1 MLNFKTGNKK
11 YSLEEYT
18 RYSKHLILPKVQL
31 EGQERL
37 KKARI
42 LCIGAGG
49 LGSPA
54 IMYLAACGVGEIGI
68 VDNDIVDL
76 SNLQR
81 QVIYTV
87 NDIGFPKVHI
97 AKKKYSTLIHLVKS
111 EFSMKD

>member
-1 MLNFKTGNKK
+1 MLNFRINHVK

-18 RYSKHLILPKVQL
+18 RYSKQLILPQIQI

-37 KKARI
+37 KQAKV

-54 IMYLAACGVGEIGI
+54 IIYLATSGVGSIGI
-68 VDNDIVDL
+68 VDDDVIDL

-81 QVIYTV
+81 QILYTV
-87 NDIGFPKVHI
+87 NDIGLPKTNI
-97 AKKKYSTLIHLVKS
+97 AKKKY
-111 EFSMKD
+111 

>member
-1 MLNFKTGNKK
+1 MLNFTVKHIQ

-18 RYSKHLILPKVQL
+18 RYSKHLILPQIQL

-37 KKARI
+37 KQAKV

-54 IMYLAACGVGEIGI
+54 IMYLAASGIGTIGI
-68 VDNDIVDL
+68 VDDDIIDL

-81 QVIYTV
+81 QILYTI
-87 NDIGFPKVHI
+87 NDIGSLKINI
-97 AKKKYSTLIHLVKS
+97 AKKKY
-111 EFSMKD
+111 